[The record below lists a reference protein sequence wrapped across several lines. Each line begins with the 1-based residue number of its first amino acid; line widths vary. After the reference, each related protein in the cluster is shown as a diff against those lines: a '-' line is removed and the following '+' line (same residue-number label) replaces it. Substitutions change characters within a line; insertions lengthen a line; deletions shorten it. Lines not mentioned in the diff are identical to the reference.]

1 MTTVLFLLT
10 GLLVG
15 YVVYAFYTSNAGQAD
30 DSAKP
35 VAAPKPAAKSKPKPK
50 AKPKPKPKA
59 EKKAPKPAARKTAE
73 AVPEPEQYRN
83 PTNGETAAVPT
94 NYRFAKRWIKE
105 TLVEEGLLDR
115 IYKNNEL
122 DGVSSTKV
130 KKALDEFK
138 KLKKYHG

>member
-15 YVVYAFYTSNAGQAD
+15 YVVYAFYSSTAGEISEHTEQD
-30 DSAKP
+30 P
-35 VAAPKPAAKSKPKPK
+35 VPAPKPK
-50 AKPKPKPKA
+50 AKPKAK
-59 EKKAPKPAARKTAE
+59 PKPAKKVAAPE
-73 AVPEPEQYRN
+73 VPEPEQYRN
-83 PTNGETAAVPT
+83 PGSGEMAAVPT

-105 TLVEEGLLDR
+105 ALVAEGLLDK

-122 DGVSSTKV
+122 DGAAGKKV

-138 KLKKYHG
+138 KLAKYHG